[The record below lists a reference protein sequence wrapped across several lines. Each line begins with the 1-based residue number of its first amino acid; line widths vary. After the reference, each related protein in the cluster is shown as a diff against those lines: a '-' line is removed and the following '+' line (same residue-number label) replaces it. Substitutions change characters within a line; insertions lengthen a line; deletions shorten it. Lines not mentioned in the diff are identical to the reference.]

1 MAEEFKGLSQDQIN
15 KIDQYKTDTAEVYE
29 SYKKLNAE
37 LKKAGQEQDKL
48 TTSQFQGKNIAA
60 DLAQLQKEAVTKTN
74 SLAKLETERS
84 KQIAR
89 AAALDARRVTLLG
102 KAAIANTEL
111 KVLYLKQ
118 AENLSNSADHA
129 KAIAKAITEIKDD
142 AAELNNSSS
151 FFTGLS
157 KIIGDIPGLRKLSG
171 PFDAAAKASKETVL
185 NNSKLAKGVGKKSPF
200 GAGMSAMFQSAK
212 GALKALTSMGGI
224 VLGLGML
231 IKFVVDL
238 FIQSNKQAV
247 DLARSMG
254 SSVEQADALR
264 GQFAEIRRETNLT
277 RNNTKYLIEAQGQLN
292 DEFGATFR
300 ASDEILSNQTF
311 LTKRLKLNASE
322 ASKLNIRMSAT
333 GEDAEKSAQGILDMS
348 NSFKQANG
356 FGMTFKSIMS
366 SVANASSEISGYF
379 GFSNK
384 AIAAGVVQVRRF
396 GVSLGQAQNIASGL
410 LDFEQSISSELEAEV
425 LTGKQFN
432 LERARAMAAT
442 GDIAGATSDVLSQM
456 QSLTAEQ
463 RKSPIIMQAVAKA
476 TGLSVDELQKA
487 YIITGNNKSAA
498 KEYYRVLKEGSEDE
512 INSFKTRSNLD
523 KQTMKDIEKRKT
535 LEEDFAEAMTDMKST
550 FVDFVNGGTLQ
561 SLASGLKT
569 AANFVANIAGEDEK
583 MPERYK
589 NKEVTDEQ
597 LATANLSRKAYEDL
611 VKTASLQKGAFG
623 ITSDYALATNSGIQ
637 ESRNKVNQI
646 SANDFTIKTH
656 PKDTLKMEGGTKF
669 GDETNTLLKSLLGE
683 MRKSTVLKL
692 DSNALVQK
700 AIETTYK

>member
-1 MAEEFKGLSQDQIN
+1 MAEEKFSGLSPENLKNAENIRDTVSEIGKVFRRIN
-15 KIDQYKTDTAEVYE
+15 KEGSDMGAEF
-29 SYKKLNAE
+29 S
-37 LKKAGQEQDKL
+37 
-48 TTSQFQGKNIAA
+48 TIS
-60 DLAQLQKEAVTKTN
+60 
-74 SLAKLETERS
+74 
-84 KQIAR
+84 
-89 AAALDARRVTLLG
+89 TLLLKIG
-102 KAAIANTEL
+102 KGADQVSKLQQEITSSTKSTADAIKQGNIQRQISANIQAKIDNLLDRSANSSGRIAKNLTEKA
-111 KVLYLKQ
+111 KVLADGRDQ
-118 AENLSNSADHA
+118 ADGMA
-129 KAIAKAITEIKDD
+129 KAFDKIADN
-142 AAELNNSSS
+142 AASLNSSSS
-151 FFTGLS
+151 FFSGLS

-200 GAGMSAMFQSAK
+200 GAGMLAMFQSAK

-498 KEYYRVLKEGSEDE
+498 KEYYRVLKEGSKDE

-656 PKDTLKMEGGTKF
+656 PKDTLK
-669 GDETNTLLKSLLGE
+669 
-683 MRKSTVLKL
+683 RKSTVLKL